1 MVCRKWLMGFSSWEF
16 LALGVRM
23 VVVHSVREGF
33 SLLSFLGFFLCPILA
48 LFIEQFKTRS
58 QFFRICELG
67 SVCVILVWFCNLLLE
82 IEDSTN
88 FCHNR
93 EDKQGGGQMKMKWLA
108 AWFKLPAPV
117 FNFIAYKMYVF
128 FLKKKVIC
136 LLLLFERRRIKGN

>member
-82 IEDSTN
+82 IEDSTT

-108 AWFKLPAPV
+108 VWFKLPAPV
-117 FNFIAYKMYVF
+117 FNFSAFKMYSF
-128 FLKKKVIC
+128 FFISLKY
-136 LLLLFERRRIKGN
+136 LFITIIWMVENKGN